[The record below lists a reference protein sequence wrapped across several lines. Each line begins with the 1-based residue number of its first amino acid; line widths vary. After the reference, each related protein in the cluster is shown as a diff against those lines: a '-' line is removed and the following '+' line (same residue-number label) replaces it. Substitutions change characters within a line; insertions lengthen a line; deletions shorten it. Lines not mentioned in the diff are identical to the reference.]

1 MTMDPNTQQRGLL
14 DLIGLQKMQPGA
26 QGETGRRFYQRPS
39 FGRFLEAL
47 GAGANQL
54 RANPDANYDRNMM
67 ARRKAQFERRQMAD
81 QQQKVLEL
89 AKGYGP
95 RIQALAATSPDQAMQ
110 IIGRIEAQKAMPK
123 APKARTVIKGADGY
137 NYYRDNGER
146 VLPNVQAKPG
156 KLPTD
161 QINYERAKQD
171 GYTGSF
177 VDFIKLGG
185 TTNNFGP
192 QGTAFQKEM
201 GKSQA
206 ETYGSYMTGASSARD
221 AIASLNVMSDL
232 IKDDN
237 FYSGTGGES
246 VLAVK
251 KLATVLG
258 SNPDLVTS
266 TEAFNGLSKDVA
278 LKAMG
283 GSLGAGFSN
292 ADRDF
297 VLGIVPNLD
306 NTPEGNKQLLQI
318 QRGIQQRK
326 ITLAAEIERYVE
338 VERSGKDMNG
348 LEAHLAVWAEQQP
361 SILPKDMNQNDGWGP
376 AIVVE

>member
-1 MTMDPNTQQRGLL
+1 MDPNTRQRGLL
-14 DLIGLQKMQPGA
+14 DMIGLQKMQPSA
-26 QGETGRRFYQRPS
+26 QGETGQRFYQRPS
-39 FGRFLEAL
+39 FYQFLEAL

-54 RANPDANYDRNMM
+54 RANPDPNYDRNMM

-81 QQQKVLEL
+81 QRQKVLEL

-110 IIGRIEAQKAMPK
+110 IIGQIEAKKAMPK

-137 NYYRDNGER
+137 NYYQDNGQR
-146 VLPNVQAKPG
+146 VLPDVQAKPG

-185 TTNNFGP
+185 TNIDI
-192 QGTAFQKEM
+192 QGNKLAGELAKAQGAQYK
-201 GKSQA
+201 G
-206 ETYGSYMTGASSARD
+206 YMDEARAAD
-221 AIASLNVMSDL
+221 TTISNLNVMSDL
-232 IKDDN
+232 IKDDS

-251 KLATVLG
+251 KFATALG
-258 SNPDLVTS
+258 SDPNLVTS
-266 TEAFNGLSKDVA
+266 TEAFNGLSKAVA
-278 LKAMG
+278 LDAMG
-283 GSLGAGFSN
+283 GSLGVGFSN
-292 ADRDF
+292 ADRTF
-297 VLGIVPNLD
+297 VVDIVPNLG
-306 NTPEGNKQLLQI
+306 NTPEGNEKLLKI
-318 QRGIQQRK
+318 QMGIQKRK
-326 ITLAAEIERYVE
+326 QALAAE
-338 VERSGKDMNG
+338 VERFTFRDGEPNMNG
-348 LEAHLAVWAEQQP
+348 LRAHLAVWAEQQP

-376 AIVVE
+376 AIVVK